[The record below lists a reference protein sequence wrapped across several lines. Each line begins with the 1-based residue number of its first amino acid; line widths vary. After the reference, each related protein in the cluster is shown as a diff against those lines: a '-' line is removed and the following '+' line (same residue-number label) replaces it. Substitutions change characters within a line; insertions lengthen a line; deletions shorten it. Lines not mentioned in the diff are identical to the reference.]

1 MIAVLLEE
9 AAAIVQHT
17 VVVAAVV
24 YSSINSCGSRI
35 LSGKKYNGRSV
46 VAATV
51 VAVLVVVVTTGTV
64 DSSRSPRWS
73 SGYPLMLL
81 RRVGPGEDESHRG
94 EILTICK
101 TKTGSTPER
110 AWRG

>member
-1 MIAVLLEE
+1 MYKR
-9 AAAIVQHT
+9 Q
-17 VVVAAVV
+17 VV
-24 YSSINSCGSRI
+24 YSSINSCGSGI